1 MTVVVFG
8 VAFASDVVVCVLVVF
23 FVLAPL
29 ELKEVAAEWTL
40 TLEAFVVAVGTA
52 KSSSALS
59 NKCLSRDDE
68 PWMACT
74 VVGDNGP
81 VNVVVCVVSLVLGD
95 TRC

>member
-1 MTVVVFG
+1 M
-8 VAFASDVVVCVLVVF
+8 CILVVF

-29 ELKEVAAEWTL
+29 ELEEFATEGTL
-40 TLEAFVVAVGTA
+40 ILEAFVVAVGAA

-81 VNVVVCVVSLVLGD
+81 VDVVVCVVSLVLGG